1 MESCINHWPS
11 TQLCMEC
18 KHGAF
23 INDEDL
29 PGSTYA
35 CLINVD
41 LGPCESVCHDQVL
54 KRDDEEE
61 RFLANDP
68 IEW

>member
-1 MESCINHWPS
+1 MSCINHWPS
-11 TQLCMEC
+11 TQLCMDC
-18 KHGAF
+18 KHSAF

-35 CLINVD
+35 CLIDVD
-41 LGPCESVCHDQVL
+41 LGSCESVCDDQVL
-54 KRDDEEE
+54 KKDDKEE

>member
-1 MESCINHWPS
+1 
-11 TQLCMEC
+11 MEC

-23 INDEDL
+23 MNDEGL
-29 PGSTYA
+29 PSSTYA

-41 LGPCESVCHDQVL
+41 LGPCEAECDEQML
-54 KRDDEEE
+54 KKDDEEE

>member
-1 MESCINHWPS
+1 
-11 TQLCMEC
+11 MEC

-35 CLINVD
+35 CLIGVD
-41 LGPCESVCHDQVL
+41 LGPCESVCHDQVM
-54 KRDDEEE
+54 KKDDNEE

-68 IEW
+68 IKW

>member
-1 MESCINHWPS
+1 MDSCINHWPS

-29 PGSTYA
+29 PSSSYA
-35 CLINVD
+35 CLVGID
-41 LGPCESVCHDQVL
+41 LGPCDSKCDKQFP
-54 KRDDEEE
+54 KRDDNEE

-68 IEW
+68 INW

>member
-1 MESCINHWPS
+1 
-11 TQLCMEC
+11 MEC
-18 KHGAF
+18 KYGAF
-23 INDEDL
+23 INDEDT
-29 PGSTYA
+29 PSSTYA
-35 CLINVD
+35 CLIGVD

-54 KRDDEEE
+54 KKEEHEE

>member
-1 MESCINHWPS
+1 MDSCINHWPS

-23 INDEDL
+23 MNDEDL
-29 PGSTYA
+29 PSSTYA

-41 LGPCESVCHDQVL
+41 LGPCESKCDEQVS
-54 KRDDEEE
+54 KPDVSEEP
-61 RFLANDP
+61 FLTNDP

>member
-1 MESCINHWPS
+1 
-11 TQLCMEC
+11 MEC

-35 CLINVD
+35 CLIGVD
-41 LGPCESVCHDQVL
+41 LSLCESVCDEQVL
-54 KRDDEEE
+54 KKDDDEE

>member
-1 MESCINHWPS
+1 MEPCINHWPS

-18 KHGAF
+18 EHGAF

-35 CLINVD
+35 CLIGID
-41 LGPCESVCHDQVL
+41 LGPCESSCDSQEMKKEKH
-54 KRDDEEE
+54 EE

>member
-1 MESCINHWPS
+1 
-11 TQLCMEC
+11 MEC

-29 PGSTYA
+29 PSSTYA
-35 CLINVD
+35 CLIDVD
-41 LGPCESVCHDQVL
+41 LTPCEGSCDSQEV
-54 KRDDEEE
+54 KREKHEE